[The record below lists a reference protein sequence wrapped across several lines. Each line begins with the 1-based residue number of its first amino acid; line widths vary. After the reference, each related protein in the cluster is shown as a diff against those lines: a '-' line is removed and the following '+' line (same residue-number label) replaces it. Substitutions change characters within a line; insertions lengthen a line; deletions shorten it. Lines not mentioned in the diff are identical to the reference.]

1 MHNSYLVLLHHIGV
15 CVFGRI
21 FRVIAAIALLFVP
34 ATASAAVLTDAK
46 LDWAKGVIR
55 LMLKFDDEVKYTY
68 FTLENPDRL
77 VIDVADA
84 RWQADIAADE
94 AESGVVA
101 GVRHGYFKPDELR
114 VVADLRQPVKV
125 KINAE
130 KDKAGAFSIIAEL
143 HEINANSKNEAPI
156 PAPVKIALPDQK
168 PAKSAYPL
176 PQDKPSPPD
185 KNRKPV
191 IIIDPGH
198 GGHDSGALGRHDN
211 VMEKDITL
219 RYAKKLRDALMGTG
233 HYEVY
238 LTRTEDE
245 FLKLRERIEIAR
257 KKDGDI
263 FISLHAD
270 SHPDRGTRGFSV
282 YTLSESASDKEA
294 EMLAQRE
301 NRADVLSSVNLNGQS
316 PEVAGMLIELA
327 QRDTMNK
334 SAELARALVA
344 ELTYEE
350 IMSVRNTHRSA
361 GFAVLKSPDIPS
373 ILLEMGFLSNAQD
386 ERQLRS
392 KEFEN
397 RLTASVVAGVE
408 RYFKDKNR

>member
-1 MHNSYLVLLHHIGV
+1 
-15 CVFGRI
+15 
-21 FRVIAAIALLFVP
+21 
-34 ATASAAVLTDAK
+34 
-46 LDWAKGVIR
+46 
-55 LMLKFDDEVKYTY
+55 
-68 FTLENPDRL
+68 
-77 VIDVADA
+77 
-84 RWQADIAADE
+84 
-94 AESGVVA
+94 
-101 GVRHGYFKPDELR
+101 
-114 VVADLRQPVKV
+114 
-125 KINAE
+125 
-130 KDKAGAFSIIAEL
+130 
-143 HEINANSKNEAPI
+143 
-156 PAPVKIALPDQK
+156 
-168 PAKSAYPL
+168 
-176 PQDKPSPPD
+176 
-185 KNRKPV
+185 
-191 IIIDPGH
+191 
-198 GGHDSGALGRHDN
+198 
-211 VMEKDITL
+211 MEKDITL

-233 HYEVY
+233 HYEVK

-373 ILLEMGFLSNAQD
+373 VLLEMGFLSNAQD